1 MPRIFARTGI
11 LVALLAPSLVF
22 AAYDDVTLTTD
33 TVLSVNGIT
42 LNVSGTSATI
52 ESITVNASDFSVTLQ
67 SGSTFQ
73 VTAPGL
79 ERLSASTLTG
89 IASDICSASQSLLRY
104 TPNAG
109 VTVTITPSATLCSA
123 ASLGG
128 SSSSSS
134 VTTTSPSSS
143 SSGGSTSAALA
154 APATEPATTAPT
166 TPVATPAAAPSSGL
180 SSSQIQSI
188 LDVLAS
194 FDADAETIAK
204 VKASL
209 EGTTAGS
216 VTSAAV
222 HAFKSDLM
230 LGSLGSEV
238 KALQEFL
245 NAHGYV
251 VATSGAG
258 SPGNETTRFGA
269 ATKAALIKYQKAKGI
284 APAVGYFGPKTR
296 AAVES
301 DS

>member
-1 MPRIFARTGI
+1 MKKI
-11 LVALLAPSLVF
+11 LTVASTVALLVPALAL
-22 AAYDDVTLTTD
+22 AAFDDVTLTTD

-52 ESITVNASDFSVTLQ
+52 ASITVNDTDFSVALQ

-134 VTTTSPSSS
+134 VTTTSSSS
-143 SSGGSTSAALA
+143 SSGGGSTSAAPA
-154 APATEPATTAPT
+154 ATEPATTALT
-166 TPVATPAAAPSSGL
+166 TPVAAPAAAPSSGL
-180 SSSQIQSI
+180 SSSQIKSI

-209 EGTTAGS
+209 EGTTTGS

-245 NAHGYV
+245 NAHGYA
-251 VATSGAG
+251 VAASGAG
-258 SPGNETTRFGA
+258 SPGNETMRFGA

-284 APAVGYFGPKTR
+284 TPAAGYFGPKTR
-296 AAVES
+296 SAVES